1 MTGSPTP
8 NGLRAAR
15 SNRGWSLTTEAERI
29 VELGRERGQAV
40 ATVSS
45 LRSQISRWEN
55 GHALPD
61 PQYREL
67 LADLL
72 GHSAAELGIGGI
84 VVAPGSDPASRL
96 HAALDAAAAVDDAA
110 LDLWRDQLGSA
121 QRLDDE
127 LGATAAASLVRA
139 QIAALEEAL
148 THTVEPEARR
158 GTAGVLSTACAL
170 AGDQTLGGA
179 EPDEAWRSY
188 ERARSA
194 AVVAGHAAAEARA
207 VVGLADVLVEV
218 GRASAAVTV
227 LTGLPATDDTLPAPT
242 RARVAAALGAARAAL
257 GEAGPARAAVQEAE
271 RLASAPA
278 ASPRVNGETTAG
290 ADLDLA
296 DQPFAVELAD
306 VHRWRGHV
314 LARLG
319 DAGAEAA
326 LREALAAGQRGVRH
340 RADVLAD
347 LAAVLAPV
355 DRDGAAEQAREA
367 RTLAERIGATRVTL
381 AVTPLMAQPR

>member
-1 MTGSPTP
+1 MTGSPTS

-67 LADLL
+67 LSDLL
-72 GHSAAELGIGGI
+72 GHSAAELGIGG
-84 VVAPGSDPASRL
+84 VVTAPGSDPASRL
-96 HAALDAAAAVDDAA
+96 HAALDAAAAVDAAA
-110 LDLWRDQLGSA
+110 LALWREQLDSA

-127 LGATAAASLVRA
+127 LGATAAGSLVRA
-139 QIAALEEAL
+139 QITALEEAL
-148 THTVEPEARR
+148 THTVAPPGRR
-158 GTAGVLSTACAL
+158 GVARVLSTACAL
-170 AGDQTLGGA
+170 AGSQALGGA

-194 AVVAGHAAAEARA
+194 GVEAGDAAAEGLA
-207 VVGLADVLVEV
+207 VAGLADVLVEV
-218 GRASAAVTV
+218 GRPSEAVSI
-227 LTGLPATDDTLPAPT
+227 LAGLPDTDATLPAAT
-242 RARVAAALGAARAAL
+242 RARLAAALAAARAAL
-257 GEAGPARAAVQEAE
+257 GEAPAARAAVEEAE
-271 RLASAPA
+271 RLATFP
-278 ASPRVNGETTAG
+278 VDTAHH
-290 ADLDLA
+290 
-296 DQPFAVELAD
+296 PFAVELGD